1 MEPVQGYWSKL
12 GAILQLSATA
22 VCSLEGKLKVELEA
36 GWTQRGRRW
45 WHAAAEGCFGVFFCP
60 QESHTE
66 EHEGEEQVHEQ
77 PQQQEEYWFT
87 QRLWQFSF
95 CVRTFFWRME
105 HVWPQTWNQFTPS
118 LPLTFMYHSECQP
131 TTAFCTHTLPR
142 CVCRSLLSV
151 YPPERL

>member
-1 MEPVQGYWSKL
+1 MLLFSGYSSFCTYVHENQKL
-12 GAILQLSATA
+12 SFRLRRAPWGGKITWETLSA
-22 VCSLEGKLKVELEA
+22 EEY
-36 GWTQRGRRW
+36 
-45 WHAAAEGCFGVFFCP
+45 FGVFFSL

-77 PQQQEEYWFT
+77 PQQQEEYWLT
-87 QRLWQFSF
+87 RRLWQFSF
-95 CVRTFFWRME
+95 CVRTFFWRTE

-142 CVCRSLLSV
+142 CICRRLLSV
-151 YPPERL
+151 YLPKRL